1 MQKNKLKNILVCFML
16 ILSAFIFSACA
27 SVNTLTRK
35 NADGTIDE
43 LVYVKIDDATLIEQG
58 YNRTQIVD
66 IKNYVKNLG
75 QSVEQSICV
84 EFEQRLQDDL
94 LSTDSAEEIKNL
106 MAYSRGLQAIKVTTE
121 NDTIIFGIRFKN
133 ADVYRYYYEIPQ
145 DSRPAYQTE
154 KHFLYTKYYYYA
166 TTSYA
171 DHQSLYNKIKNEI
184 RVQYPQIVT
193 NNKAELQF
201 TYVTDLRREHSNADY
216 VSYSNNEYYH
226 TWIVDENNLYA
237 PVMIY
242 YNIANSAHCI
252 LLCISVSLIVCVVL
266 WLIVGI
272 KKVSAKTKNN

>member
-1 MQKNKLKNILVCFML
+1 MQKNKLKNSLVCVML
-16 ILSAFIFSACA
+16 VLSAFIFSACA

-43 LVYVKIDDATLIEQG
+43 LVYVKIDDTTLIEQG
-58 YNRTQIVD
+58 YNQAQIID

-84 EFEQRLQDDL
+84 GFEQCLQNDL

-106 MAYSRGLQAIKVTTE
+106 MAYSRGVQAIKATTE
-121 NDTIIFGIRFKN
+121 NDTIVFGIRFKN
-133 ADVYRYYYEIPQ
+133 ADVYRYYYDIPQ
-145 DSRPAYQTE
+145 NSTPTYQTE

-171 DHQSLYNKIKNEI
+171 DGKIQSLYNQIKNEI
-184 RVQYPQIVT
+184 SAQYPEIAI

-216 VSYSNNEYYH
+216 ISYSNDEYYH
-226 TWIVDENNLYA
+226 TWIVDENNLNA

-252 LLCISVSLIVCVVL
+252 LLCISISLIVCAIL
-266 WLIVGI
+266 WLIVGA
-272 KKVSAKTKNN
+272 KKKSAKRK

>member
-58 YNRTQIVD
+58 YNQTQIVD

-145 DSRPAYQTE
+145 NSRPAYQTE
-154 KHFLYTKYYYYA
+154 KHFFYTKYYYYA

-171 DHQSLYNKIKNEI
+171 DYQSLYNKIKNEI
-184 RVQYPQIVT
+184 SVQYPEIVT

-216 VSYSNNEYYH
+216 ISYSNSEYYH
-226 TWIVDENNLYA
+226 TWIVDENNLNT

-242 YNIANSAHCI
+242 YNIANSANCI
-252 LLCISVSLIVCVVL
+252 LLCISVSLIVCIVL
-266 WLIVGI
+266 WLIVGV
-272 KKVSAKTKNN
+272 KKVSSKNN